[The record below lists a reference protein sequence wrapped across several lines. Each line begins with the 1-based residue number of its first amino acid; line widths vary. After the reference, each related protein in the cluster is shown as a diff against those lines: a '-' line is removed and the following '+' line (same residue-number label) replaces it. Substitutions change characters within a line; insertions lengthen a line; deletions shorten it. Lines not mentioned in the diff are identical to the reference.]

1 MCVNA
6 SDKQFVLGE
15 IYDVDSKMLK
25 RLDEL
30 EEHPTFYER
39 TEEDVLFAPETAFK
53 SGKTFEEVYINS
65 IYTDNLIEICIGP

>member
-1 MCVNA
+1 MCVTA
-6 SDKQFVLGE
+6 LDKQFVLGE

-39 TEEDVLFAPETAFK
+39 TEEEVLLAPETVFK
-53 SGKTFEEVYINS
+53 SGKTFEEVYINY
-65 IYTDNLIEICIGP
+65 I

>member
-1 MCVNA
+1 MYITVLY
-6 SDKQFVLGE
+6 KQFVLGE

-39 TEEDVLFAPETAFK
+39 TEEEVLLAPEAVFK
-53 SGKTFEEVYINS
+53 SGKTFEEVYIY
-65 IYTDNLIEICIGP
+65 I